1 MIKSNNK
8 KYCFKDTMYI
18 KLQGD
23 GTGGN
28 RLFDGTVDQ
37 DTFDLHGTIDSSATF
52 RDGFGSFTQCPG
64 NSFIKL

>member
-1 MIKSNNK
+1 MI
-8 KYCFKDTMYI
+8 YV

-37 DTFDLHGTIDSSATF
+37 DTFDLHGNIDSSATL

-64 NSFIKL
+64 NSFI